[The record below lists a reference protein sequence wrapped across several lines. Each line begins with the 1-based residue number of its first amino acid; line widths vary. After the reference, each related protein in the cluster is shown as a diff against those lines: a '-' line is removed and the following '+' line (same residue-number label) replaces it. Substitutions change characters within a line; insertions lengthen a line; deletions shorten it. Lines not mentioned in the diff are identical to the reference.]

1 MSTLILQGSALTGAA
16 ARDVAGVLGGRT
28 EERGNHFRIIT
39 DSAPAPGTI
48 AELRERLPFDIN
60 LVPAG
65 FDPAAVRLLMSDMDS
80 TMINIEC
87 ADEIGDF
94 LGIKDKV
101 AAITRQAMRGDIDF
115 ETSLT
120 RRLALLKGVGVDVL
134 QKVYDDRLRPNTG
147 AEALVAGLQ
156 ARGVKTALVSG
167 GFTFFTERLRT
178 RLGLDYTLANELEI
192 VDGHLTGDVH
202 GAIVGAAAKADY
214 LKKLC
219 GELGIRPDQTIAV
232 GDGAN
237 DLGMVELAGLGVA
250 FRAKPALEERS
261 HVLLRH
267 SGLDSILAFLDK

>member
-1 MSTLILQGSALTGAA
+1 MSTIILQGPALTGAA
-16 ARDVAGVLGGRT
+16 ARDVAGALGGRL
-28 EERGNHFRIIT
+28 EDRGGHFRITT
-39 DSAPAPGTI
+39 DAATTPGTV
-48 AELRERLPFDIN
+48 AGLRERLAFDIN
-60 LVPAG
+60 EIPAG

-94 LGIKDKV
+94 LGIKDQV
-101 AAITRQAMRGDIDF
+101 AEITRAAMRGEIDF

-120 RRLALLKGVGVDVL
+120 RRLALLKGVGLDAL

-147 AEALVAGLQ
+147 AEALIEGLR

-192 VDGHLTGDVH
+192 EDGRLTGRVH
-202 GAIVGAAAKADY
+202 GRIVGAAAKAEF
-214 LKKLC
+214 LEKLC
-219 GELGIRPDQTIAV
+219 GELGIRPEQTIAV

-237 DLGMVELAGLGVA
+237 DLGMVKLAGLGVA
-250 FRAKPALEERS
+250 FRAKPALEEHA
-261 HVLLRH
+261 HVILRH
-267 SGLDSILAFLDK
+267 SGLDAILAFLD